1 MLYAI
6 RQGAYRL
13 RQCWGLVFVVLAV
26 NLALASLLAVPL
38 SNRLAAALENRQ
50 AASNMLYGFDT
61 PFWARFSES
70 QSGWAA
76 SFSPD
81 ILGAG
86 FAVRN
91 LDLLLKGELPARFFA
106 YGPEEED
113 EPNRSVRPDAVILG
127 LGLVYL
133 VLQTFLG
140 GGILAVLRSPR
151 PSFTIRSLLHG
162 ASFYFGRMARVAL
175 VALGLAG
182 VVFVAYFPF
191 ARWAD
196 AQAREAVSESTAL
209 VWAASRHL
217 VLLLALLGIHLLS
230 SYAKVIVVA
239 EERSSALLAWL
250 SAAGF
255 CLRRLR
261 PAAGHYLAIVLLGV
275 VLVVLWRGLDGAIAI
290 TGYKSQVV
298 ALLLMQAFMAARV
311 ALRLAL
317 LAGQSALYARGDR
330 SSTLSSAESV

>member
-6 RQGAYRL
+6 RQGAFRL
-13 RQCWGLVFVVLAV
+13 RQCWGLIFVVLAV
-26 NLALASLLAVPL
+26 NLGLASVLAVPL
-38 SNRLAAALENRQ
+38 SNRLAAALENRP

-61 PFWARFSES
+61 PFWARFSEE
-70 QSGWAA
+70 QPGWGA

-91 LDLLLKGELPARFFA
+91 MDLLLKGELPARLFA
-106 YGPEEED
+106 FGSEEED
-113 EPNRSVRPDAVILG
+113 DPNRPARPDTIILG
-127 LGLVYL
+127 LGVVYL
-133 VLQTFLG
+133 VLQTFLSG
-140 GGILAVLRSPR
+140 GVLAVLRASR
-151 PSFTIRSLLHG
+151 PSFTMRGLLHG
-162 ASFYFGRMARVAL
+162 ASFYFGRMVRVAL

-182 VVFVAYFPF
+182 LVFAVYFPF

-209 VWAASRHL
+209 VWSASRHL
-217 VLLLALLGIHLLS
+217 VLLLALLGIQLLS

-255 CLRRLR
+255 CLRRL
-261 PAAGHYLAIVLLGV
+261 PLVAGHYLAIVLLGV
-275 VLVVLWRGLDGAIAI
+275 VLVAAFSGLDGALAI
-290 TGYKSQVV
+290 TGYKSQLV

-311 ALRLAL
+311 ALRLVL
-317 LAGQSALYARGDR
+317 WGGQSALYAAGDR
-330 SSTLSSAESV
+330 SLPPSATESV